1 MVVSE
6 TTEGGA
12 GGEAVAV
19 ADVPAGSFSF
29 RLKPKNI
36 PQCPTPYP
44 EESVKTG
51 QDASLNSF
59 YEKRRLHIGP
69 PFSYLT
75 TRRMQL
81 NSSLIESWGSNTEQ
95 THAQS
100 GSQPDQ
106 N

>member
-1 MVVSE
+1 
-6 TTEGGA
+6 
-12 GGEAVAV
+12 VAV

-29 RLKPKNI
+29 RLKPKKI
-36 PQCPTPYP
+36 PQRPTPYP

-75 TRRMQL
+75 TRRMQF
-81 NSSLIESWGSNTEQ
+81 NSSLIAFERSNPQQTQAQNGYGLYKNLPNRESG
-95 THAQS
+95 
-100 GSQPDQ
+100 
-106 N
+106 